1 MIDSKKTIIQL
12 DKETIILDELSII
25 DEIGSFDK
33 NQIEKT
39 GAREE
44 TSIGFGAP
52 LIIINSYMVRN
63 IEFFRLDLTERIPQ
77 LIFRFTPENESFL
90 YTSYPK
96 DGDVVGLYIRA
107 TSELYKPIRM
117 DMLVTEV
124 FSHFSNS
131 PIPED
136 KANSVGTSFTIK
148 SQMRIPTLFQ
158 HISKSYINKTSF
170 ETLREIAKDLG

>member
-63 IEFFRLDLTERIPQ
+63 IEFFRLDLTERI
-77 LIFRFTPENESFL
+77 LIFSLHSSLSPEN
-90 YTSYPK
+90 
-96 DGDVVGLYIRA
+96 I
-107 TSELYKPIRM
+107 
-117 DMLVTEV
+117 EV
-124 FSHFSNS
+124 
-131 PIPED
+131 
-136 KANSVGTSFTIK
+136 
-148 SQMRIPTLFQ
+148 
-158 HISKSYINKTSF
+158 
-170 ETLREIAKDLG
+170 